1 MPGLM
6 MKKTFNEH
14 AEEYAKMLIEDGF
27 VFINSDGLI
36 DSTNTQHGNTSK
48 K

>member
-1 MPGLM
+1 MT
-6 MKKTFNEH
+6 KKTFNEL
-14 AEEYAKMLIEDGF
+14 AEIYARMLIEDGF
-27 VFINSDGLI
+27 VYINSEGLI